1 MLKNHNLS
9 KAISDASLSEIVRQL
24 EYKSKWKGKK
34 LYKIN
39 TFYPSSQTCNRCD
52 YKNEKI
58 KDLSI
63 REYTCPKCGILLDR
77 DYNAAIN
84 IMYEGLKMY
93 INEILE

>member
-9 KAISDASLSEIVRQL
+9 KAVSDASLSEIVRQL

-39 TFYPSSQTCNRCD
+39 TFYPSSQICNRCD

-93 INEILE
+93 MNEILA